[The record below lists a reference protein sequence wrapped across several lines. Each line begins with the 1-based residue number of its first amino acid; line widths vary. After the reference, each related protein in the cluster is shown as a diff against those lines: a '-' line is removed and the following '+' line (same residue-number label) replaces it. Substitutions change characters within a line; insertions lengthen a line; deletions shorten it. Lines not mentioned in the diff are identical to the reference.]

1 MCSCQWCV
9 ICARIPGGDSRVR
22 VARSCIG
29 PNPQARMVPG
39 SGFHQC
45 GVDRLKR
52 GEVQWVDGE
61 AKRRDLGACDSKTR
75 DSGSVYLAGV
85 TVGPEL
91 QSCQISPPGPPETS
105 PPHPNQTRIRRA
117 RSSVRDRPHAYA

>member
-45 GVDRLKR
+45 GVDRLRR

-61 AKRRDLGACDSKTR
+61 AKRRDI
-75 DSGSVYLAGV
+75 GV
-85 TVGPEL
+85 VQYHWLCVCHLRGCGHLE
-91 QSCQISPPGPPETS
+91 G
-105 PPHPNQTRIRRA
+105 RA
-117 RSSVRDRPHAYA
+117 S